1 MQDERLLE
9 RLQTVERTPDSRI
22 ERSYPR
28 LVDSIMNHLQRML
41 NTHQGSVPIA
51 DDYGIPDITNAPGES
66 FLETTKRIERTLQ
79 QVIMKYEPR
88 LTGVKLGLISDSAD
102 VLSLRFKM
110 EALLLEDRATPVVF
124 ETVVSSD
131 GKVNVSE

>member
-9 RLQTVERTPDSRI
+9 RLQTMERSPDSRT
-22 ERSYPR
+22 ERSFPR
-28 LVDSIMNHLQRML
+28 LVDSIVNHLQRML

-51 DDYGIPDITNAPGES
+51 GDYGIPDITNVSGEG
-66 FLETTKRIERTLQ
+66 FLETTKRIENTLQ
-79 QVIMKYEPR
+79 RVIMKYEPR
-88 LTGVKLGLISDSAD
+88 LTGIKMSLISDSAD
-102 VLSLRFKM
+102 VLALRFKM
-110 EALLLEDRATPVVF
+110 EAVLMEDRSTPVVF

>member
-1 MQDERLLE
+1 
-9 RLQTVERTPDSRI
+9 
-22 ERSYPR
+22 
-28 LVDSIMNHLQRML
+28 ML

-66 FLETTKRIERTLQ
+66 FLETTKRIEKTLQ

-88 LTGVKLGLISDSAD
+88 LTGIRLSLMSDSAD
-102 VLSLRFKM
+102 VLALRFKM
-110 EALLLEDRATPVVF
+110 EAVLMEDRSTPVVF

>member
-9 RLQTVERTPDSRI
+9 RLQTMERSPDSRT
-22 ERSYPR
+22 ERNFSR
-28 LVDSIMNHLQRML
+28 LVDSIIHHLQRML

-51 DDYGIPDITNAPGES
+51 DDYGIPDITNAPGEG
-66 FLETTKRIERTLQ
+66 FLETTRRIELTLQ

-88 LTGVKLGLISDSAD
+88 LTGIKMSLISDSAD
-102 VLSLRFKM
+102 VLALRFKM
-110 EALLLEDRATPVVF
+110 EAVLMEDRATPVVF